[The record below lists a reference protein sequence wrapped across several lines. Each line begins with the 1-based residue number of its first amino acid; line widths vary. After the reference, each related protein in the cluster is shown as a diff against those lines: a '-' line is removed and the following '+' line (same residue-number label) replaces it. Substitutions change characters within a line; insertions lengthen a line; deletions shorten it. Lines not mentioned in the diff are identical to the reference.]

1 MFSLVVKNAANKT
14 LNLTDNPNYFTV
26 AEGFNAL
33 TSNINTTASAVGHGS
48 VFNSSKLANRN
59 ITLQIILRGD
69 IEASR
74 LALYEFFSPL
84 FKITF
89 YYQNEHRRVHI
100 NGYVES
106 FECNPNVS
114 NETANISVICN
125 EPFLLDDCPDIQEL
139 SNIKDCFKFPC
150 SVPKE
155 GVPFGEVKVNSETVI
170 INKGEHEVGCIIV
183 LWAKGSISAPL
194 KITNLLNGQFFE
206 LNTDMSVDDVI
217 IIKTSV
223 KQKSAKLYRDRY
235 ETNLFSQITDSSSW
249 LQLYPGENILSVN
262 SSLSLLSVDINITP
276 EYIGV

>member
-1 MFSLVVKNAANKT
+1 MFSLIVKNAANKT

-33 TSNINTTASAVGHGS
+33 TSNINTAASAVGHGS

-74 LALYEFFSPL
+74 IALYEFFSPL
-84 FKITF
+84 YKLTF
-89 YYQNEHRRVHI
+89 FYKNEHRFVHI
-100 NGYVES
+100 SGYVES

-125 EPFLLDDCPDIQEL
+125 EPFLLDDYSDIQSL
-139 SNIKDCFKFPC
+139 SYIKDYFKFPC
-150 SVPKE
+150 SVPAE
-155 GVPFGEVKVNSETVI
+155 GVPFGEVKNSNTTVI
-170 INKGEHEVGCIIV
+170 INRGEHEAGCVIT
-183 LWAKGSISAPL
+183 LCAKRDISSMPIR
-194 KITNLLNGQFFE
+194 ITNFLIGQYFE
-206 LNTDMSVDDVI
+206 LNTGMNADDVI

-223 KQKSAKLYRDRY
+223 GEKSAKLYQNGNEID
-235 ETNLFSQITDSSSW
+235 LFSQIADGSSW
-249 LQLYPGENILSVN
+249 LQLYPGENMLAIN
-262 SSLSLLSVDINITP
+262 INLSLNVDINIVP

>member
-89 YYQNEHRRVHI
+89 FYQNEHRRVHI
-100 NGYVES
+100 SGYVES

-139 SNIKDCFKFPC
+139 SNIKDYFKFPC

-155 GVPFGEVKVNSETVI
+155 GVSFGEVKGNSETVI

-206 LNTDMSVDDVI
+206 LNTGMNVDDVI

-223 KQKSAKLYRDRY
+223 KQKSAKLYRDGY

>member
-1 MFSLVVKNAANKT
+1 MFSLIVKNAANKT

-48 VFNSSKLANRN
+48 MFNSSKIANRN

-74 LALYEFFSPL
+74 IALYEFFSPL
-84 FKITF
+84 FKLTF
-89 YYQNEHRRVHI
+89 FYKNEHRSVHI
-100 NGYVES
+100 SGYVES

-125 EPFLLDDCPDIQEL
+125 EPFLLDDYSDIQSL
-139 SNIKDCFKFPC
+139 SYIKDYFKFPC
-150 SVPKE
+150 SVPAE
-155 GVPFGEVKVNSETVI
+155 GVPFGEVKNNNATVI
-170 INKGEHEVGCIIV
+170 INRGEHEVGCVIT
-183 LWAKGSISAPL
+183 LCAKSGISSMPIR
-194 KITNLLNGQFFE
+194 ITNFLIGQYFE
-206 LNTDMSVDDVI
+206 LNTGMNADDVI

-223 KQKSAKLYRDRY
+223 GGKSAKLYQNGNEID
-235 ETNLFSQITDSSSW
+235 LFSQITDGSSW
-249 LQLYPGENILSVN
+249 LQLYPGENMLAIN
-262 SSLSLLSVDINITP
+262 INLSLNVDICIVP